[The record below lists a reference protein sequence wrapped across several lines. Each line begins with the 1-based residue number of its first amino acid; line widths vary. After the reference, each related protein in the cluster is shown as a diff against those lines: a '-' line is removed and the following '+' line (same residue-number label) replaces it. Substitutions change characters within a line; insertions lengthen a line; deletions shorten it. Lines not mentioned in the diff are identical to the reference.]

1 MKMKRTADIRK
12 IIDTDDTV
20 LIQRVLDGHT
30 EQFRPL
36 ADRHAHRVQKF
47 VARMIPLSEDAEE
60 VTQDTLVSAFQSL
73 ARFDA
78 ERASFRTWLLRIAYH
93 IALKRLRQ
101 TSRKGWIKVEE
112 NDIEDFP
119 DQETETL
126 LNDTTTER
134 LTRLKQAIGQL
145 APDDQMLLSL
155 YYHDGLPL
163 REIAYIVD
171 SNDSYLR
178 SRLQWLRKKIHQT
191 IINLEH
197 NESKH
202 N

>member
-1 MKMKRTADIRK
+1 MKRTADIRK

-30 EQFRPL
+30 EQFGPL

-93 IALKRLRQ
+93 IALKRLRKA
-101 TSRKGWIKVEE
+101 SRKGWTQVEE
-112 NDIEDFP
+112 NDIEEYP
-119 DQETETL
+119 DLETDTM
-126 LNDTTTER
+126 LNDTTSER
-134 LTRLKQAIGQL
+134 ITRLKQAVSQL

-155 YYHDGLPL
+155 YYHDELPF

-191 IINLEH
+191 ILNLEH

>member
-1 MKMKRTADIRK
+1 M
-12 IIDTDDTV
+12 
-20 LIQRVLDGHT
+20 
-30 EQFRPL
+30 
-36 ADRHAHRVQKF
+36 
-47 VARMIPLSEDAEE
+47 
-60 VTQDTLVSAFQSL
+60 
-73 ARFDA
+73 
-78 ERASFRTWLLRIAYH
+78 
-93 IALKRLRQ
+93 
-101 TSRKGWIKVEE
+101 EE

-119 DQETETL
+119 DHETETL

-134 LTRLKQAIGQL
+134 LTRLKQAVGQL